1 MPVTVRVA
9 QHDARP
15 WPAGW
20 QPPTAAAS
28 SSPPLTS
35 QSVLTTLN
43 HKKQDE
49 IGAILQTALGPQTS
63 LPDARLQDMRL
74 RVQDHGLVRAALE
87 AYNYHHHLVLR
98 PEDVWFA
105 VLTQFSFFVNA
116 HAEELRSVFVAHEG
130 KKGLVLSD
138 PGQPDMGL
146 MCRNMTKLIDA
157 NVVDPELRAWIMP
170 AFSTTTMHDEVVASV
185 IMMGTLQKY
194 FDYVFDC
201 SCCGIPTVTL
211 LGERSDWEDI
221 QRRIEKL
228 SEYGEEPSQ
237 FLALLRPVLRHM
249 VATFARPP
257 GDTGVADFW
266 SRIIRHDSGSG
277 MSSLTGWMV
286 AFCFWD
292 EDGKCFYQNHDG
304 RYEYIAKLDPHRKLD
319 EAVYHEVDFNQVP
332 AGFVSVPVT
341 YITPDQIQI
350 NTMLLAGFVGFEATA
365 AVNHPWNGGGKPK
378 KSEKSNCSP
387 ETKQVST
394 FRALLSSAG
403 KKLTKLCDS
412 ESRLKPT
419 IEDSK
424 NLEKASAPSN
434 KSTPDRKVTSNN
446 QILDTLRPVTGWWM
460 YKVKDS
466 KNSGISR
473 DEFYKT
479 KMAGDWSGQVSTGYV
494 SHKRSTVEGS
504 VEDADGQVRIDGEE
518 GRAGSSRC

>member
-9 QHDARP
+9 RHDAGP

-20 QPPTAAAS
+20 QPPTATASSSS
-28 SSPPLTS
+28 SSPPPTS

-49 IGAILQTALGPQTS
+49 IGAVLQTALGPQTS

-116 HAEELRSVFVAHEG
+116 HAEELRSV
-130 KKGLVLSD
+130 D
-138 PGQPDMGL
+138 PDQPDMGL

-194 FDYVFDC
+194 FDYAFDC

-228 SEYGEEPSQ
+228 S
-237 FLALLRPVLRHM
+237 
-249 VATFARPP
+249 
-257 GDTGVADFW
+257 
-266 SRIIRHDSGSG
+266 
-277 MSSLTGWMV
+277 
-286 AFCFWD
+286 
-292 EDGKCFYQNHDG
+292 
-304 RYEYIAKLDPHRKLD
+304 
-319 EAVYHEVDFNQVP
+319 
-332 AGFVSVPVT
+332 
-341 YITPDQIQI
+341 
-350 NTMLLAGFVGFEATA
+350 
-365 AVNHPWNGGGKPK
+365 
-378 KSEKSNCSP
+378 
-387 ETKQVST
+387 
-394 FRALLSSAG
+394 
-403 KKLTKLCDS
+403 DS

-419 IEDSK
+419 IEQSK

-434 KSTPDRKVTSNN
+434 KSTSDGKGTSNN
-446 QILDTLRPVTGWWM
+446 QILDTLRPVTGWWI

-466 KNSGISR
+466 KNSGTSR
-473 DEFYKT
+473 DEFYTT
-479 KMAGDWSGQVSTGYV
+479 KMAGDWNGQTSTGYV
-494 SHKRSTVEGS
+494 NHKPSTVELS
-504 VEDADGQVRIDGEE
+504 VEDADGQVGIDGEE
-518 GRAGSSRC
+518 GRAHSSRC